1 MLNARLFR
9 SAALA
14 LAFASGLPLVAQAE
28 PPTVQTLIDRAMIQE
43 VMSRYE
49 LTLDSGDADGYGAL
63 FAEDGVLANGRS
75 ETKGREAIVKSVKD
89 LSARF
94 RAAQQPA
101 GAPPRKVIHA
111 YSNVV
116 IDVQGDKATSRS
128 NWIEVWNLKGT
139 PEVGGGGEY
148 SDVLVKKNGQWFF
161 QRREIIGTIST
172 PRTPPAGVSPATAAK
187 PAGN

>member
-1 MLNARLFR
+1 M
-9 SAALA
+9 
-14 LAFASGLPLVAQAE
+14 
-28 PPTVQTLIDRAMIQE
+28 QTLIDRAMIE
-43 VMSRYE
+43 EMMSRYE
-49 LTLDSGDADGYGAL
+49 FALDGGDADAYGAL
-63 FAEDGVLANGRS
+63 FTEDGVLAQGRS

-111 YSNVV
+111 YSNVA

-128 NWIEVWNLKGT
+128 NWIEVWNLKGM
-139 PEVGGGGEY
+139 PEVGGAGEY

-161 QRREIIGTIST
+161 QRREIIGTISA
-172 PRTPPAGVSPATAAK
+172 PRTPPASLSPATAVK